1 MSYQFPNIR
10 VIRLFNQIG
19 FLKHSLVTILAVL
32 KYVGK
37 VERGKYET
45 LSKDELTRKTSCY
58 VKKLPF
64 KATVGW
70 KIHQN
75 FKILPKTLGYSL
87 DY

>member
-1 MSYQFPNIR
+1 MR
-10 VIRLFNQIG
+10 VIRLLNQIG

-32 KYVGK
+32 KYVGNIK
-37 VERGKYET
+37 RGKYET

-70 KIHQN
+70 KIHQSCE
-75 FKILPKTLGYSL
+75 ILPKTLGYPL